1 MFDPTYILS
10 VYLKFNIDF
19 ASNAWA
25 IFGKATQ
32 KQSKKK
38 KKKKKKQGTKLY
50 IRQSRCCFSKKFNK
64 LLVSGALLKQ

>member
-38 KKKKKKQGTKLY
+38 KKEKKRNKEQNFILDS
-50 IRQSRCCFSKKFNK
+50 QSVAFQKNLISY
-64 LLVSGALLKQ
+64 